1 MRHPDNACAA
11 SFPFVGGVALLTP
24 TAEIQPPTIFFL
36 NNGEQVLPKDY
47 LRP

>member
-36 NNGEQVLPKDY
+36 NNGE
-47 LRP
+47 